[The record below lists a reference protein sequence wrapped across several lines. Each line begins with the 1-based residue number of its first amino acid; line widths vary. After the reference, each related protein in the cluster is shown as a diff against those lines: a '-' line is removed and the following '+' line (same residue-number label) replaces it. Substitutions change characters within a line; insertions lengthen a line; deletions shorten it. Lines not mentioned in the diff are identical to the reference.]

1 MDSSGA
7 TVATLHGVDDV
18 TALAIS
24 PDGTRLYLAG
34 CDRGSYYQYPAGW
47 LTIIDTATYTA
58 INTIAVGACPDTV
71 TVSPDGAHLY
81 ITHYDDNDSVSAI
94 DLTNNGV
101 STIDLGDQPLRVAP

>member
-1 MDSSGA
+1 MDRHRSS
-7 TVATLHGVDDV
+7 
-18 TALAIS
+18 
-24 PDGTRLYLAG
+24 TRLG
-34 CDRGSYYQYPAGW
+34 TCS
-47 LTIIDTATYTA
+47 
-58 INTIAVGACPDTV
+58 GACPDTV